1 MSSASSGRYQSRLFN
16 FIHRQSRRLTQKC
29 DRALGQLRVTTSWL
43 GIGLYGL
50 YSLFQ
55 STSAVAKQLH
65 QAVQQL
71 PKLPANNPPQITT
84 PPTSDTPIRRVLL
97 AVDTSS
103 EEASLNLSSHKKS
116 SFLAFLAFNALWG
129 FASLRRFKS
138 LPNSPKNPSSLTH
151 PSISINHPN
160 IQGIATHLSSRSLVL
175 VTAAN
180 EILDIFTFQQQ
191 QKLQERIIDEVA
203 QYWRYQRLHS
213 LEPQL
218 TTPLLPLS
226 LSSMIA
232 EVQGI
237 IALKGKRQAEGS
249 YTQRA
254 LIFLDS
260 TVATLESRQF
270 APASIAVSLRQ
281 SSRELVQLLQT
292 GLSQHLLSIQPRD
305 NKSPAR
311 ATLNK
316 FNPLAENQYK
326 IQSLILAAINYFF
339 GVSGEKP
346 RVTTTPTTS
355 FRLPASSTPAK
366 LPHNRSLK
374 LPASASATNLASA
387 DADPWLTVSDLF
399 GEPLASET
407 STLHKSGTSRVVGK
421 KLLIPASQLP
431 KSSLRN
437 LLHRFQMSS
446 KVKQSGRELQHNSIG
461 VGVEDQQLPL
471 SAQSASVNTAVASRS
486 QEQIEAQ
493 PDWIE
498 TDATAIGYV
507 KHPLEQL
514 LEWLDLTLLWLEEM
528 VLKVLQW
535 LQQLWQ
541 GK

>member
-55 STSAVAKQLH
+55 STSSVAKQLH

-84 PPTSDTPIRRVLL
+84 PPTSDTPIRQVLL
-97 AVDTSS
+97 AVNTPS
-103 EEASLNLSSHKKS
+103 EETSLNLSAHKKS
-116 SFLAFLAFNALWG
+116 SNFLAFLAFW
-129 FASLRRFKS
+129 RFEL
-138 LPNSPKNPSSLTH
+138 LPNNSKNPSSLTY
-151 PSISINHPN
+151 PSISINHPD
-160 IQGIATHLSSRSLVL
+160 IQGIATQLSSRNLVV
-175 VTAAN
+175 VTKQN

-191 QKLQERIIDEVA
+191 QELQERIIDEVA

-213 LEPQL
+213 IEPQL

-232 EVQGI
+232 KVQGI

-249 YTQRA
+249 YTQKA
-254 LIFLDS
+254 LIFLDA
-260 TVATLESRQF
+260 TVATLESQQF

-292 GLSQHLLSIQPRD
+292 GLSQHLLSIQPTD
-305 NKSPAR
+305 DKSPAK

-316 FNPLAENQYK
+316 FNPLAENQSK

-346 RVTTTPTTS
+346 RVTTKPTTS
-355 FRLPASSTPAK
+355 FKLLASSTPAK
-366 LPHNRSLK
+366 LA
-374 LPASASATNLASA
+374 ASAPAANLASA

-399 GEPLASET
+399 GEPLASEA
-407 STLHKSGTSRVVGK
+407 STLHKSQTSRVAGK
-421 KLLIPASQLP
+421 KILIPASQLP
-431 KSSLRN
+431 KYSLKN
-437 LLHRFQMSS
+437 LLHRFQIAS
-446 KVKQSGRELQHNSIG
+446 KVKQSGGVQHNATG
-461 VGVEDQQLPL
+461 VSVEDQQLPL
-471 SAQSASVNTAVASRS
+471 SAQTASVNAAVTSRS
-486 QEQIEAQ
+486 QDQIEPK

-514 LEWLDLTLLWLEEM
+514 LEWLDLTLLWLEEI

>member
-55 STSAVAKQLH
+55 STRVTKQLH

-71 PKLPANNPPQITT
+71 PKLPANNPPQIT

-97 AVDTSS
+97 AVDTLS
-103 EEASLNLSSHKKS
+103 EEASLNLSSKN
-116 SFLAFLAFNALWG
+116 FLAFLAFWQ
-129 FASLRRFKS
+129 FKS
-138 LPNSPKNPSSLTH
+138 LPNSPKNTSSLTH
-151 PSISINHPN
+151 PSISINHPD
-160 IQGIATHLSSRSLVL
+160 IQGIATQLSSRSLVL
-175 VTAAN
+175 VTAEN

-203 QYWRYQRLHS
+203 QYWRYQRLQS
-213 LEPQL
+213 IEPQ
-218 TTPLLPLS
+218 PLLPLS

-232 EVQGI
+232 KVKGI
-237 IALKGKRQAEGS
+237 IALNGKNQAEGS
-249 YTQRA
+249 YTQKA

-260 TVATLESRQF
+260 TVATLESQQL

-292 GLSQHLLSIQPRD
+292 GISQHLLSIQPTD
-305 NKSPAR
+305 NKSPAK

-316 FNPLAENQYK
+316 FNPLAENQSK

-355 FRLPASSTPAK
+355 FKLSASWTPAK
-366 LPHNRSLK
+366 LPAST
-374 LPASASATNLASA
+374 PAANLASA
-387 DADPWLTVSDLF
+387 DVDPWLTVSDLF

-407 STLHKSGTSRVVGK
+407 STLPKSQTSQVAGK

-431 KSSLRN
+431 KYSLRN
-437 LLHRFQMSS
+437 LLHQFQIAS
-446 KVKQSGRELQHNSIG
+446 KVKQSGGVQHTSTG

-471 SAQSASVNTAVASRS
+471 SAQSAFVNAAVACRS
-486 QEQIEAQ
+486 QDQMEAQ

-528 VLKVLQW
+528 LLKVLQW